1 MEEQFKIDEANFKAK
16 VQKNATEK
24 RQKIEELI
32 HYDNQRWTE
41 KTMSQRYRLDYF
53 KREKATLDDKNKN
66 D

>member
-41 KTMSQRYRLDYF
+41 KTMG
-53 KREKATLDDKNKN
+53 
-66 D
+66 